1 MPTSARKNA
10 RGGNAVQ
17 GTRGSGAIGDRLSVR
32 DQSSVSRDNGIR
44 KLSNRNDVK
53 YHNRGG
59 NADGSYTEEQ
69 YNAFGWAS
77 YNSVLSAYERDTLLS
92 RFADFKHNRHKYPV
106 TRWGEAVLHSTE
118 TPDVIIYVRA
128 SSSIRVPEITR
139 IVKIV
144 ASDSRDVSKIRER
157 IVVNEE
163 KQVLSPYESIG
174 AYYGEELL
182 KFHRK
187 RDYASFREYLAR
199 EKGRD
204 RKETVSYRGEQQDRG
219 RGVRESKSDLR
230 GNGKVKL
237 QDRDLVVQNDVATFI
252 SEKTDPAP
260 SELAGLVFLTQ
271 RFTLTEKNGYWT
283 ITRSRS

>member
-1 MPTSARKNA
+1 MNGKVEPLCGRLPQDSENVKQKLSDRNAIPLSERFNSARKDIRYSN
-10 RGGNAVQ
+10 
-17 GTRGSGAIGDRLSVR
+17 RGSIDKFHWR
-32 DQSSVSRDNGIR
+32 DDNINGIY
-44 KLSNRNDVK
+44 S
-53 YHNRGG
+53 
-59 NADGSYTEEQ
+59 EEQ

-77 YNSVLSAYERDTLLS
+77 YNGVLTAYERDTLLS
-92 RFADFKHNRHKYPV
+92 RFADFKHNRHQYPV
-106 TRWGEAVLHSTE
+106 TRWGEAVIHSTE

-128 SSSIRVPEITR
+128 SSSIKVPEITR

-174 AYYGEELL
+174 TYYGEELL

-199 EKGRD
+199 EEGRD

-219 RGVRESKSDLR
+219 RGVREGKSDLR

-237 QDRDLVVQNDVATFI
+237 HERDLVGYERQRKIAAAKGKKHLTTFR
-252 SEKTDPAP
+252 
-260 SELAGLVFLTQ
+260 Q
-271 RFTLTEKNGYWT
+271 
-283 ITRSRS
+283 